1 MRQYFVYILKCAD
14 GSYYT
19 GITNDVDRRFEEHQ
33 SGYNRKAYTY
43 KRRLV
48 ELVFYLD
55 FPDPD
60 QAIDFEKQVKGWTRK
75 KKEAIIRGDWESLK
89 ELAACKNETSHLG
102 FDSAQPDSGSTQLK
116 DNSAQPDSGSVR
128 IEDTSGQ
135 PEVGSTKLKENIT
148 QPDIGSFKTD
158 VNNTAQPDSGSS

>member
-19 GITNDVDRRFEEHQ
+19 GITNDVDRRFNEHQ
-33 SGYNRKAYTY
+33 SGYNRKAYTF
-43 KRRLV
+43 RRRPL

-55 FPDPD
+55 FPDPV

-102 FDSAQPDSGSTQLK
+102 FDSAQPDSGSLLPDT
-116 DNSAQPDSGSVR
+116 NSAQPDSGSFLPNN
-128 IEDTSGQ
+128 D
-135 PEVGSTKLKENIT
+135 IT
-148 QPDIGSFKTD
+148 RPDNKT
-158 VNNTAQPDSGSS
+158 T

>member
-33 SGYNRKAYTY
+33 SGYNPKAYTF
-43 KRRLV
+43 RRRPL

-55 FPDPD
+55 FPDPV

-89 ELAACKNETSHLG
+89 ELAACKNKTSHLG
-102 FDSAQPDSGSTQLK
+102 FDSAQPDSGFDTQSSENDGHPERSRREPESK
-116 DNSAQPDSGSVR
+116 GAGVEGSWSR
-128 IEDTSGQ
+128 RE
-135 PEVGSTKLKENIT
+135 PESMIKRQEN
-148 QPDIGSFKTD
+148 
-158 VNNTAQPDSGSS
+158 

>member
-1 MRQYFVYILKCAD
+1 MSQYFVYILKCAD

-33 SGYNRKAYTY
+33 SGYGRKAYTFT
-43 KRRLV
+43 RRPL

-55 FPDPD
+55 FPDPV
-60 QAIDFEKQVKGWTRK
+60 QAIDFEKQVKDWTRK

-102 FDSAQPDSGSTQLK
+102 FDSAQPDSGFVKFEDS
-116 DNSAQPDSGSVR
+116 SVQPDSNTTQQFSSDSHPKQRDGH
-128 IEDTSGQ
+128 
-135 PEVGSTKLKENIT
+135 PERSRREPERYRQYKSEINK
-148 QPDIGSFKTD
+148 
-158 VNNTAQPDSGSS
+158 